1 MGASAREVETGQSE
15 SDFRK
20 HKFASARLPL
30 TIISCLAIAAVA
42 FSYNYQL
49 LRASVILDHHYEK
62 PIVLRAYERVLGYKV
77 EVSDFKIPDT
87 RQPIAMRVYTP
98 VGKRNPPPMVL
109 VHGLVAEGNQ
119 HIYMNQVAEHLA
131 KVGFLVALPTLPAES
146 RFEMRPSDLAVITDS
161 VRWTAQHTGQKVTLV
176 GNSFSGGLIVPA
188 AADPSIAGDVKLIFC
203 NSGYYNLDSIGRY
216 FIHDRV
222 LDPNGT
228 PYQGDP
234 PGPLLIA
241 AEYLDELVPKEDVPD
256 LAAAIDG
263 YHRNDG
269 FELPTSDPVMARLSP
284 REREEFHQIKTADSP
299 EFQRLYLQVLDR
311 HHNEI
316 AAISPSSVLKDLNIP
331 LYVLHSS
338 ADPVFPVGEVEW
350 IRKAT
355 EGNPDVHIL
364 VSPWLLHVAVGSPA
378 TAWQKFQVINFCA
391 KMLQQAAKVQWLES
405 APARQ
410 SRQGKTKLQ
419 PAG

>member
-1 MGASAREVETGQSE
+1 MGLPASEVEAGQSE
-15 SDFRK
+15 SDLRT
-20 HKFASARLPL
+20 HKFARARLL
-30 TIISCLAIAAVA
+30 LIIVSCVAIGAVA

-62 PIVLRAYERVLGYKV
+62 PIVLRTYERLLGYKV
-77 EVSDFKIPDT
+77 EVSDFNIPGA
-87 RQPIAMRVYTP
+87 RGPIAMRIYSP
-98 VGKRNPPPMVL
+98 IGKRNPPPMVL
-109 VHGLVAEGNQ
+109 VHGLVAAGNR
-119 HIYMNQVAEHLA
+119 HLYMNQVAEHLA

-146 RFEMRPSDLAVITDS
+146 HFEMRPSDVTVITDS
-161 VRWTAQHTGQKVTLV
+161 IRWTAQHTGQKVTLV

-188 AADPSIAGDVKLIFC
+188 AAQPAVAGEVKLIFC

-216 FIHDRV
+216 FIHDPV
-222 LDPNGT
+222 LDPDGK

-241 AEYLDELVPKEDVPD
+241 AEYLDELVPKEDIPD

-269 FELPTSDPVMARLSP
+269 FELPPSDPVMARLTP

-299 EFQRLYLQVLDR
+299 EFQRLYLRVLDR
-311 HHNEI
+311 HRSEI
-316 AAISPSSVLKDLNIP
+316 AAISPSSVLKDLKIP

-338 ADPVFPVGEVEW
+338 ADPVFPLGEVAW
-350 IRKAT
+350 IRKST
-355 EGNPDVHIL
+355 EGNSDVHIL

-378 TAWQKFQVINFCA
+378 TPWQKFQVIDFCA
-391 KMLQQAAKVQWLES
+391 KMLQQAAEVHWLDS
-405 APARQ
+405 TPAPQ
-410 SRQGKTKLQ
+410 NQPGKTKL
-419 PAG
+419 